1 MNYEEFS
8 KFITHKDNWNKLLEY
23 DQFIKLKEA
32 SFQLTKWIQ
41 EDEIKF
47 PPTYK
52 YIKNSNNYDY
62 ISKKKKEDSNEPKT
76 SGKKRNPSWCDRIF
90 YKRNAFT
97 KDGKKIIT
105 GKEYMNVMDDNF
117 QTSDHRP
124 VYNIFDIII
133 FKEDKNRK
141 DKIEREILQN
151 EKLGISNKYMKKKKY
166 DY

>member
-1 MNYEEFS
+1 
-8 KFITHKDNWNKLLEY
+8 
-23 DQFIKLKEA
+23 
-32 SFQLTKWIQ
+32 
-41 EDEIKF
+41 
-47 PPTYK
+47 
-52 YIKNSNNYDY
+52 
-62 ISKKKKEDSNEPKT
+62 
-76 SGKKRNPSWCDRIF
+76 
-90 YKRNAFT
+90 
-97 KDGKKIIT
+97 
-105 GKEYMNVMDDNF
+105 MNVMDDNF